1 MKIFDYKASLAGTND
16 VGNEAQI
23 IYVVPYDSCL
33 SGGGFLAAEFEFGAY
48 FGQEFHGAFAIRR
61 DGSLEHSL
69 AGFLDSDCYIEL
81 RQRVNID
88 VRERLAKPA
97 LNCKW

>member
-48 FGQEFHGAFAIRR
+48 FGQSFTAPSPFA
-61 DGSLEHSL
+61 ET
-69 AGFLDSDCYIEL
+69 
-81 RQRVNID
+81 V
-88 VRERLAKPA
+88 A
-97 LNCKW
+97 LNTPWRDSLTVIAISSCDSAST